1 MGPLRLGTLAM
12 ARAAALAA
20 AAACGGDNS
29 RAPITAVSLAGN
41 VNRLGTK
48 TVRNGDTVDLEAD
61 TFYFGPTFSQGP
73 AGAKITVNLGNE
85 GKSTHTFTIDAQNVN
100 QQLGPDAKAT
110 VTVTIP
116 SSGSMLYYCNFHH
129 DQGMQGAFV
138 VG

>member
-1 MGPLRLGTLAM
+1 MGPLRVGTLTM
-12 ARAAALAA
+12 ARAAALVV
-20 AAACGGDNS
+20 AAACGGDNKS
-29 RAPITAVSLAGN
+29 SSNTAVSLAGK
-41 VNRLGTK
+41 VNRHGTK

-100 QQLGPDAKAT
+100 QQLGPDAKAR

-116 SSGSMLYYCNFHH
+116 SSGSVAYYCNFHH
-129 DQGMQGAFV
+129 DQSMQGARI